1 MRIYLYI
8 IAGITSALIGWN
20 ISQFLLVDLGIF
32 KNQQLEE
39 LILFPCI
46 AIALAVGMVANE
58 IFVSSPT
65 RITLC
70 LRKLKIPILIALGLG
85 AVIGLIAGAISQL
98 LYLPQIPLG
107 PKTVRALSWLFIGIA
122 VGLSEGL
129 SWWWNAQESGNKKRF
144 TQRLFISLF
153 GAVLASLIAASIFEF
168 IRSFENV
175 PVWFKKIEAP
185 LGFSILGTLLG
196 LTFSLTN
203 SPSYMAAL
211 RAGGGF
217 EFTDSE
223 GIYDQV
229 GDYKPYPC
237 IAESALK
244 FVTESD
250 PEDFIEEGLSIQLPA
265 KGKILIG
272 SENNKEAQIRLPG
285 VSEEAAHIDLT
296 SRQAKLKPNPQHY
309 KAIAI
314 NGVPLTSRNSV
325 NLKHND
331 IVTFYTQTE
340 GYIHEEKIYRFVYYN
355 RFLDPQA

>member
-65 RITLC
+65 RLTLC
-70 LRKLKIPILIALGLG
+70 LRKLKIPLLIALGLG
-85 AVIGLIAGAISQL
+85 TVIGLIAGAISLL
-98 LYLPQIPLG
+98 LYLPTIPLS

-153 GAVLASLIAASIFEF
+153 GAVVASLIAASIFEF

-175 PVWFKKIEAP
+175 PLWFKKVEAP
-185 LGFSILGTLLG
+185 IGFSILGSLLG

-223 GIYDQV
+223 AIYDQV

-244 FVTESD
+244 FVTDSD
-250 PEDFIEEGLSIQLPA
+250 SDLIEEGLSIQLPA

-272 SENNKEAQIRLPG
+272 SADNKEAQIRLPG
-285 VSEEAAHIDLT
+285 IAEEAAHIDLT

-309 KAIAI
+309 KEIAI
-314 NGVPLTSRNSV
+314 NGVILSGRNSV

-331 IVTFYTQTE
+331 ILTFYTQTE
-340 GYIHEEKIYRFVYYN
+340 GYIDEQKIYRFVYYN